1 MQTVLV
7 DTDVA
12 IDFLRGAPYS
22 KELLKG
28 LWERNLAYLSVLSVY
43 ELVAGLR
50 EKERADTEHF
60 IQAFILEAVD
70 YQVARRAGEFFRIY
84 RKKGITLTSV
94 DCLLMATALERKHK
108 IASRNISHFP
118 EKGLLLKIPS
128 VT

>member
-22 KELLKG
+22 RELLKG

-43 ELVAGLR
+43 ELGAGLR
-50 EKERADTEHF
+50 EKERGDTENF
-60 IQAFILEAVD
+60 IQAFNLEEID
-70 YQVARRAGEFFRIY
+70 FRVAWRGGALFRTY
-84 RKKGITLTSV
+84 RKKGITLTAM
-94 DCLLMATALERKHK
+94 DCLIMATALERKHK
-108 IASRNISHFP
+108 IASRNTPHYP

-128 VT
+128 VS

>member
-12 IDFLRGAPYS
+12 IDFLRGVPYS

-28 LWERNLAYLSVLSVY
+28 LWERSLAYLSVLSVY

-50 EKERADTEHF
+50 EKERAATEHF
-60 IQAFILEAVD
+60 IQAFNLEAVD
-70 YQVARRAGEFFRIY
+70 DQVARRAGEFFRMY
-84 RKKGITLTSV
+84 RQKGLTLTLV

-128 VT
+128 VS

>member
-1 MQTVLV
+1 MPTVLV

-12 IDFLRGAPYS
+12 IDFLRGVPYA

-28 LWERNLAYLSVLSVY
+28 WWERNLAHLSVLSVY

-50 EKERADTEHF
+50 EKERAATEHF
-60 IQAFILEAVD
+60 IQAFVLEAVD
-70 YQVARRAGEFFRIY
+70 DQVARRAGELFRTY

-94 DCLLMATALERKHK
+94 DCLLLATALERKHK
-108 IASRNISHFP
+108 IASQNISHFP
-118 EKGLLLKIPS
+118 EKGLLLKVPS

>member
-1 MQTVLV
+1 MQTVLI

-12 IDFLRGAPYS
+12 IDFLRGVPYS
-22 KELLKG
+22 KELLMG
-28 LWERNLAYLSVLSVY
+28 LWERSLAYLSVLSVY
-43 ELVAGLR
+43 ELEAGLR
-50 EKERADTEHF
+50 EKERADTDNF
-60 IQAFILEAVD
+60 IQAFIMETVD
-70 YQVARRAGEFFRIY
+70 YPVARRGGELFRTY

-128 VT
+128 IP